1 MNKLKDIL
9 YIISTDLLFVLGY
22 FLGRLYC
29 KRDRKKKTRKE

>member
-9 YIISTDLLFVLGY
+9 YIISTDLIFILGY
-22 FLGRLYC
+22 FLWELYC